1 MAVAGGPGGTIRIDP
16 ATGKKSFR
24 DESSIFL
31 TENLS
36 APAFFLRSMITGS
49 APTFDGI
56 KSTSIKGRLHVVKTI
71 NPRMDFYYTNRL
83 EKIIYHPADG
93 WPARLVL
100 GPMADG
106 PVTPFVAE
114 AKLSYGK
121 LTIAI
126 RWEKVIQGSGF
137 EDGFF
142 EFDEPI

>member
-1 MAVAGGPGGTIRIDP
+1 MALAGGHGKTIRIDP
-16 ATGKKSFR
+16 ATGKKSFH

-31 TENLS
+31 AENL
-36 APAFFLRSMITGS
+36 AIPASFLRSMITGS

-83 EKIIYHPADG
+83 EKIIYHFANG
-93 WPARLVL
+93 GSAGLVL

-106 PVTPFVAE
+106 PVAPFVSSAR
-114 AKLSYGK
+114 LSYGK
-121 LTIAI
+121 LTIVV
-126 RWEKVIQGSGF
+126 RWEKVIQGNGF

-142 EFDEPI
+142 EFDEPV

>member
-1 MAVAGGPGGTIRIDP
+1 VAVAGGSGGSIRIDP
-16 ATGKKSFR
+16 ATGKKSFH
-24 DESSIFL
+24 DKSLVFL
-31 TENLS
+31 TENL
-36 APAFFLRSMITGS
+36 AIPASFLRSMITGS

-83 EKIIYHPADG
+83 EKIIYHLANG
-93 WPARLVL
+93 GSARLVL

-106 PVTPFVAE
+106 PVAPFVSSAR
-114 AKLSYGK
+114 LSYGK

-137 EDGFF
+137 ENGFF
-142 EFDEPI
+142 EFDEPV